1 MKRYRRNRRFEIVED
16 RLLLTTA
23 TDLPVVS
30 VGDLQQVE
38 LYEPNGSIRVIAGE
52 YADLNNDGMG
62 DYVVATNP
70 SFGSER
76 HVRILHSDAE
86 GNPIEVESH
95 RINGD
100 VVDVIAIDLDNSGF
114 LDVVVAT
121 NTHVHTFVR
130 TPTVDEAS
138 FQTLDNEFAVPGLSS
153 IAVVDVNGDDIPD
166 LAIGTNSQVKVLTGT
181 GDGTFGSEIVYLE
194 QAGQKIVVA
203 HDLDVDGDLDLAV
216 ANREFMSASVLLND
230 GAGIFESGMTVSDV
244 GPARTA
250 FIANVD
256 ADEHADLLVGSFEQ
270 EGHNL
275 RIFRGVGDG
284 TFVDSPNLHET
295 VGSPIDIKVD
305 DVNQDGFAD
314 VIVGHDSTFH
324 HPITNNGP
332 GGVSLFLG
340 RAESLLPAV
349 RVRTPGASDI
359 IVVDGGDDEFPQI
372 ASFDAWQNTVSL
384 FRWEA
389 QSIITEGTDYSE
401 PFEAFAWKA
410 TTIGDFNGDGL
421 SDVVVSDR
429 WREGASANVYLANE
443 DGTREVLPLALPS
456 DRMFSDLYTG
466 DFNGDGL
473 DDLAVGV
480 SDDRGVAR
488 IGILT
493 STGNGEFAALDI
505 LTYSPIVNEITDF
518 TGNGRDEIL
527 GVSGESIILLHQSDD
542 GNWTRESTPLP
553 SSVFVSNLR
562 VSDLNNDGN
571 NDVLAVY
578 NEGIQI
584 SYGDGNGGFE
594 DPLNTRANTSV
605 ASIGDLNGDGH
616 LDVIG
621 RTFSDPDFSVYWG
634 SETGEFESVT
644 LTGLPETFEIL
655 LFDVDVDGAD
665 DVVIVDQSGFNT
677 YAWASDS
684 LQHQGYTN
692 ISFRPGALRN
702 VNTDGDSDMELV
714 IGPPQAFIS
723 SDPAAKIAV
732 LDRMNGELAAPI
744 LFATPAV
751 DATIA
756 EITTGDDLEIT
767 LLHRSGFS
775 VLRGEIPLPIDIDT
789 VCRVS
794 QQSEHS
800 QAELDAYDQNM
811 DGIINE
817 DDVEHFIVDVHQSL
831 RGDLDMDGDVDFS
844 DFLILALNYNAVDAG
859 YSEGDVDCN
868 GEVGFTD
875 FLALATNFGK
885 SVDE

>member
-100 VVDVIAIDLDNSGF
+100 VVDVIAVDLDNSGF
-114 LDVVVAT
+114 LDVIVAT

-153 IAVVDVNGDDIPD
+153 IAVGDVNGDDIPD
-166 LAIGTNSQVKVLTGT
+166 LAIGTNSQVKVLTGIA
-181 GDGTFGSEIVYLE
+181 DGTFGSEIVYLE

-216 ANREFMSASVLLND
+216 ANREFMNASVLLND

-443 DGTREVLPLALPS
+443 DGTREVLPLALPA

-493 STGNGEFAALDI
+493 STGSGEFAALDI

-542 GNWTRESTPLP
+542 GNWTRASTPLP

-621 RTFSDPDFSVYWG
+621 RTFSNPDFSVYWG

-677 YAWASDS
+677 YAWAGDS

-732 LDRMNGELAAPI
+732 LDRTDGELAAPI

-794 QQSEHS
+794 QQSEQS

-817 DDVEHFIVDVHQSL
+817 DDVEHFIVEVQQSL

-844 DFLILALNYNAVDAG
+844 DFLILALNYNAVDAA